1 MLLPFRRRAWTAG
14 ALLGL
19 LALGAW
25 IGFSVA
31 TESPPK
37 EEQTPRKSGLVEQ
50 VDVRLAMIEAVV
62 LDRRGR
68 HVHGL
73 PPSAFH
79 LYEGKREVPII
90 TFDEIRLEPTPED
103 RATVRPEASAS
114 PPEAEPPAADAPV
127 ASETASSRS
136 PGPVSAGQL
145 ARARQKGER
154 WFVLLFDGYFNPSAL
169 AISNARRAAKKWLRE
184 NLREGD
190 KVAVY
195 ELLPNLSTLQ
205 GFTHRTDLLDEAID
219 EVKVMPGSFMGQEMI
234 RQRLE
239 QTRNLSRDVREQQL
253 DNAGSFGSQ
262 LDRSER
268 DNFYMGIA
276 GLGEAIG
283 ALDGTKAVVLF
294 SGGFPITRSWDTMAT
309 GGLTLRFKRMLEIL
323 DRYGVRFFTFDV
335 GEDNTFTGAEQSANL
350 SQMADSLGL
359 SSTWLDS
366 LQIGAQINAA
376 NSHQEILAVLG
387 NETGGRFMRGRD
399 YAKGLARVAEDL
411 SHYYL
416 VGYRPVDLVK
426 AGRYVRLKLKVDGKG
441 LKVITRKGRF
451 AENQAAA
458 AKATRKQTPA
468 ALAGPPFALECQPQ
482 VFPLPGD
489 RSLLVLPIH
498 LADLLPLAQ
507 PGSAASQLQRL
518 ELRLRTRALISD
530 VVIEESERSLSIPLS
545 TGLTQRLDSGLMLRE
560 AMVLSPAGYQI
571 EVIVHAPGLKRMGRW
586 MKTVSIRATDI
597 NSFSLTDLSLL
608 PPASK
613 APLVFD
619 VFAQHQPVRGNN
631 PPGPLPDPLGDSAGR
646 PPVSAGEPITK
657 SAPLLVQV
665 GVVKPPPRIDAG
677 KSPLEMTWE
686 LVPTGGG
693 DPIELPVTYRR
704 LEFAPDGSWLDVV
717 AQLDLSAAEPGA
729 YELRLVAVRVVTGTR
744 VERTVPLTL
753 IP

>member
-1 MLLPFRRRAWTAG
+1 M
-14 ALLGL
+14 
-19 LALGAW
+19 
-25 IGFSVA
+25 A

-37 EEQTPRKSGLVEQ
+37 EEQTPPKTGLVEQ
-50 VDVRLAMIEAVV
+50 VDVHLAMIEAVV
-62 LDRRGR
+62 LDKRGR

-90 TFDEIRLEPTPED
+90 TFDEIQLEPTPRD
-103 RATVRPEASAS
+103 RAIVRSEVSGAIEAKPPVTLAPAVEGTPAS
-114 PPEAEPPAADAPV
+114 P
-127 ASETASSRS
+127 SS
-136 PGPVSAGQL
+136 GPVSAGQL

-169 AISNARRAAKKWLRE
+169 AISNARRAAKKWIRQ
-184 NLREGD
+184 NLRQGD

-205 GFTHRTDLLDEAID
+205 GFTHRTDLLEEAID

-239 QTRNLSRDVREQQL
+239 QTRSLSRNVREQQL
-253 DNAGSFGSQ
+253 ENAGNFGSQ

-283 ALDGTKAVVLF
+283 SLDGTKAVILF

-309 GGLTLRFKRMLEIL
+309 GGLTPRFKRMLEIL

-350 SQMADSLGL
+350 SQMADNLGL
-359 SSTWLDS
+359 GSTWLDS

-376 NSHQEILAVLG
+376 TSHQEILAVLG

-416 VGYRPVDLVK
+416 IGYRPVDLVR
-426 AGRYVRLKLKVDGKG
+426 ASRYVHLKLRVDGKG
-441 LKVITRKGRF
+441 LKAITRKGRF
-451 AENQAAA
+451 AENQTTAAETA
-458 AKATRKQTPA
+458 RKDKPPT
-468 ALAGPPFALECQPQ
+468 LAGPPFEIDCQPQ

-489 RSLLVLPIH
+489 RSLLVLPVH
-498 LADLLPLAQ
+498 LGGLLPLAQ
-507 PGSAASQLQRL
+507 PSTAASQLRRL

-530 VVIEESERSLSIPLS
+530 VVIEESERSISIPLGGS
-545 TGLTQRLDSGLMLRE
+545 LAERLDSGLMLRE

-571 EVIVHAPGLKRMGRW
+571 EIVIHAPGLKRMGRW
-586 MKTVSIRATDI
+586 MKTISVRPTDI
-597 NSFSLTDLSLL
+597 SNFSLTDLSIL
-608 PPASK
+608 PPALK

-619 VFAQHQPVRGNN
+619 VFAQHQPVQGNN
-631 PPGPLPDPLGDSAGR
+631 PPGPLPDPLGDSTGR

-665 GVVKPPPRIDAG
+665 GVVKPPPQTDAE
-677 KSPLEMTWE
+677 KSPLEMRWK
-686 LVPTGGG
+686 LLPQNGGET
-693 DPIELPVTYRR
+693 IELPATYRR
-704 LEFAPDGSWLDVV
+704 LEFAPNGSWLDVV
-717 AQLDLSAAEPGA
+717 VQLDLSAAEPGT
-729 YELRLVAVRVVTGTR
+729 YDLRLSAKRLATNTR
-744 VERTVPLTL
+744 IERTVPLTL
-753 IP
+753 VP